1 MVGKLPIIARLRPIL
16 FVLLILAGVTATG
29 AIASAGSRNAE
40 PAATARITPA
50 GVGKVKLGDTYAQLR
65 NQHLVGAAQNGCELA
80 GPNARAASLKAPLK
94 GVVDFTMTS
103 PRKVADITVRGGATA
118 RGVGIGATI
127 AGIEAAYPKAKVD
140 HSTDGT
146 FGVTLVRIP
155 KNGGGKL
162 QFAVD
167 TMTHRVV
174 LIGIPLIAFCE

>member
-1 MVGKLPIIARLRPIL
+1 MGTACAA
-16 FVLLILAGVTATG
+16 LAGSFALAVALVAPAMAHRSAVTA
-29 AIASAGSRNAE
+29 
-40 PAATARITPA
+40 AATITPS
-50 GVGKVKLGDTYAQLR
+50 GVDGVKLGETSAQLR
-65 NQHLVGAAQNGCELA
+65 ARHLVGRVTKGCELA
-80 GPNARAASLKAPLK
+80 GPNARSAPLVAPLK
-94 GVVDFTMTS
+94 GSVDFTMTT

-127 AGIEAAYPKAKVD
+127 AKIKAAFPKAKVD
-140 HSTDGT
+140 HSTDHT

-167 TMTHRVV
+167 TSTHRVT

>member
-1 MVGKLPIIARLRPIL
+1 MRFAFKFVVLV
-16 FVLLILAGVTATG
+16 VLLGIAATAADAT
-29 AIASAGSRNAE
+29 AQARNAK
-40 PAATARITPA
+40 PAASARITPG
-50 GVGKVKLGDTYAQLR
+50 GVGKVKLGETYAQLR
-65 NQHLVGAAQNGCELA
+65 AQHLVGGIQNGCELA
-80 GPNARAASLKAPLK
+80 GPDARSASLKPPLN

-103 PRKVADITVRGGATA
+103 PRTVTDITVRGGATA
-118 RGVGIGATI
+118 RGVGVGATI
-127 AGIEAAYPKAKVD
+127 AGIKAAYPKAKVD

-167 TMTHRVV
+167 TKTHRVV